1 LTEDHINEL
10 NLSLKANNEIT
21 FNQLDVEQEIQNVLQ
36 ENNFKYNAISGIF
49 EKTRNI
55 SSIKSYDSLIIKNQ
69 QIIENYTLQQRII
82 NKNKASKILA
92 KQGLA
97 IDVINDDQ
105 KIDSFVLFDF
115 VLDNNNNKIKI
126 NKQFLSYLES
136 KIKDFPNGSFSNYI
150 VSLFKNLNS
159 DYDNTND
166 FKDLRPSIN
175 YLFYIVNFYESILK

>member
-1 LTEDHINEL
+1 
-10 NLSLKANNEIT
+10 
-21 FNQLDVEQEIQNVLQ
+21 
-36 ENNFKYNAISGIF
+36 
-49 EKTRNI
+49 
-55 SSIKSYDSLIIKNQ
+55 
-69 QIIENYTLQQRII
+69 LQQRII

-92 KQGLA
+92 KQGIA